1 MESDTKLWLEQLKG
15 MDDEKDVED
24 FLKDIFQKGMSAAIE
39 LFLGVKV
46 G

>member
-1 MESDTKLWLEQLKG
+1 MTDSEKWLEEF
-15 MDDEKDVED
+15 EKLTSEQDKED